1 MYNRV
6 KRVRRGEAK
15 LLGVCGGLSKYLDP
29 EMDPF
34 IVRLIWTLLTI
45 FAPPFMILLYFIL
58 ALTLKLEDAP
68 DEVIVIEVEEPEE
81 TKKE

>member
-6 KRVRRGEAK
+6 KRVRRKEAK

-34 IVRLIWTLLTI
+34 IVRFLWTLLTI
-45 FAPPFMILLYFIL
+45 FAPPLMILFYFIL
-58 ALTLKLEDAP
+58 GLVLKLEDAP
-68 DEVIVIEVEEPEE
+68 EEAIIIEPEE

>member
-6 KRVRRGEAK
+6 RRVRRKEAK

-45 FAPPFMILLYFIL
+45 FAPPLMVLLYFIL

-68 DEVIVIEVEEPEE
+68 DEIIITEAEESEE